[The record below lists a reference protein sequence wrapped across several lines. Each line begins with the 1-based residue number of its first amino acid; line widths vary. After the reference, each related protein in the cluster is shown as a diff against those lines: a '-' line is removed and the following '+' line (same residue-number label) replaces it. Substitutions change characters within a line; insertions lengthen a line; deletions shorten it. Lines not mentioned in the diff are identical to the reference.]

1 MNDRNTGVF
10 IDAENLIGGYGA
22 SKKTFDMSS
31 VMKAVND
38 QSASVPM
45 KRILVARA
53 YANWSKT
60 GLGDLRRQ
68 LRGLGVE
75 TIHVEGAA
83 TNEKNASDIH
93 LVVDLLGVAFENPR
107 LDVVVL
113 VSGDG
118 GLTPLV
124 RRLQLMGKYVI
135 GVSREDAASA
145 LLKGVCDEF
154 VELAPER
161 PNPEP
166 ALGAPSVPVTQA
178 TWREAVVQEVETALA
193 QTRFVALER
202 IDASLRKQFG
212 VRTLAEI
219 QPESRPSQ
227 AISSALEQTSYVVFR
242 NPDPNKTSLLVARRE
257 DVPSDAVTCRP
268 AGSVDLE
275 LEPAAQPVPA
285 FRGGGHLRSVAPV
298 ELDQADAI
306 EDPSGPTLFRGSP
319 VARTPVPEYESN
331 DN

>member
-1 MNDRNTGVF
+1 MSDRNTGIF
-10 IDAENLIGGYGA
+10 IDAENLIGGYGGVKRA
-22 SKKTFDMSS
+22 FDMSY
-31 VMKAVND
+31 VMQAVND

-45 KRILVARA
+45 KRMLVARA

-68 LRGLGVE
+68 LRGLGVD

-107 LDVVVL
+107 LEVVVL

-154 VELAPER
+154 IELAPER
-161 PNPEP
+161 PKQDPTLGP
-166 ALGAPSVPVTQA
+166 ASVPVKEAAWQ
-178 TWREAVVQEVETALA
+178 EAVVQEVETALA
-193 QTRFVALER
+193 ETQFVALER
-202 IDASLRKQFG
+202 IDASLRKRFG
-212 VRTLAEI
+212 VRSLAEI
-219 QPESRPSQ
+219 HPESRASQ
-227 AISSALEQTSYVVFR
+227 AISSALGETGYVVCR
-242 NPDPNKTSLLVARRE
+242 NPDPNKTSMLIARRE
-257 DVPSDAVTCRP
+257 DVPADAVTCGP
-268 AGSVDLE
+268 TGSVDLE
-275 LEPAAQPVPA
+275 LETAAEAVPA
-285 FRGGGHLRSVAPV
+285 FRGGGYLRPDAPA
-298 ELDQADAI
+298 EPDEADPI
-306 EDPSGPTLFRGSP
+306 SDPWGPTLFRGSG
-319 VARTPVPEYESN
+319 VARTAVAEYEADDS
-331 DN
+331 